1 MSLVDDISAARIA
14 AALEQVGP
22 RLKRLRTQRG
32 MTLTGVS
39 TSTGISKSTLSR
51 LETGQRRPT
60 LELLLALSH
69 AYRVPLDDLVA
80 APEEGDPRLRLK
92 PGRVKGRT
100 VIPLTRQP
108 DGMQA
113 WKIIIPTSNATPEPR
128 AHDGDE
134 WIYVLSG
141 HMRFILGDQDLVLGP
156 GEVAAFDTKVPH
168 WFGSTGDA
176 PAEILSIFGR
186 PGERMTVRTPPQAS
200 RPCLMTGRSAGRWHG
215 KSPPAWRGSVGGP
228 RLRLPRSGS
237 TTGSCRPIEAGYR
250 I

>member
-1 MSLVDDISAARIA
+1 MGVMDEASAARIA
-14 AALEQVGP
+14 TALAQIGP
-22 RLKRLRTQRG
+22 RLKLLRTQRG

-39 TSTGISKSTLSR
+39 ASTGISKSTLSR

-60 LELLLALSH
+60 LELLLTLSH

-80 APEEGDPRLRLK
+80 APAEGDPRLRLK

-113 WKIIIPTSNATPEPR
+113 WKIIIPTSNVTPEPR
-128 AHDGDE
+128 THNGDE

-141 HMRFILGDQDLVLGP
+141 HMRFVLGEQDMVLGP
-156 GEVAAFDTKVPH
+156 GDVASFDTRVPH

-186 PGERMTVRTPPQAS
+186 PGERMKVRTD
-200 RPCLMTGRSAGRWHG
+200 
-215 KSPPAWRGSVGGP
+215 GGV
-228 RLRLPRSGS
+228 
-237 TTGSCRPIEAGYR
+237 
-250 I
+250 

>member
-1 MSLVDDISAARIA
+1 MSLVDDISAAKIT

-22 RLKRLRTQRG
+22 RLKGLRTQRE
-32 MTLTGVS
+32 MTLTGAS

-113 WKIIIPTSNATPEPR
+113 WKIILPTSNVIPEPR
-128 AHDGDE
+128 SHDGEE

-141 HMRFILGDQDLVLGP
+141 RMRFVLGDQDLVLGP
-156 GEVAAFDTKVPH
+156 GDVATFDTKQPH

-186 PGERMTVRTPPQAS
+186 PGERMTVRTDPEKPGAA
-200 RPCLMTGRSAGRWHG
+200 MTGDPGL
-215 KSPPAWRGSVGGP
+215 PAP
-228 RLRLPRSGS
+228 D
-237 TTGSCRPIEAGYR
+237 
-250 I
+250 

>member
-1 MSLVDDISAARIA
+1 MNVAVSGNSESDEPDGRHFGGENCRRPRAGRA
-14 AALEQVGP
+14 AAQGNSHP
-22 RLKRLRTQRG
+22 TG
-32 MTLTGVS
+32 DDLTGVS

-80 APEEGDPRLRLK
+80 APEQGDPRLRLK

-128 AHDGDE
+128 THDGDE

-141 HMRFILGDQDLVLGP
+141 HMRFVLGDQDTVLGP

-168 WFGSTGDA
+168 WFGSTGDE

-186 PGERMTVRTPPQAS
+186 PGERMTVRTAIGQPEAIPDV
-200 RPCLMTGRSAGRWHG
+200 RRVPGR
-215 KSPPAWRGSVGGP
+215 
-228 RLRLPRSGS
+228 
-237 TTGSCRPIEAGYR
+237 
-250 I
+250 

>member
-1 MSLVDDISAARIA
+1 MRSRFDLRTLLFLGIPSQMSRWMTCRRRRSPPRF
-14 AALEQVGP
+14 EQVGP

-80 APEEGDPRLRLK
+80 RARGGRSPPAAQARPRQGQDGDPVDPATRWDAGLEDHHPDQQRH
-92 PGRVKGRT
+92 PG
-100 VIPLTRQP
+100 
-108 DGMQA
+108 A
-113 WKIIIPTSNATPEPR
+113 R

-141 HMRFILGDQDLVLGP
+141 HMRFVLGDQDLVLGP

-168 WFGSTGDA
+168 WFGSTGDE

-186 PGERMTVRTPPQAS
+186 PGERMTLRTTTPP
-200 RPCLMTGRSAGRWHG
+200 AGEDREG
-215 KSPPAWRGSVGGP
+215 A
-228 RLRLPRSGS
+228 
-237 TTGSCRPIEAGYR
+237 C
-250 I
+250 